1 MKKNKVYST
10 TEFYKN
16 PSKFLGLVKDG
27 GVVYLGYKKLKE
39 PIAVITPYR
48 EYISKKE
55 SVSLWSL
62 SSKKAISAP
71 EYADSLKY
79 IQSQRKRK

>member
-16 PSKFLGLVKDG
+16 PSKILGYVKDG
-27 GVVYLGYKKLKE
+27 DVVYLGYKKLKE

>member
-1 MKKNKVYST
+1 MRKNKVYNT

-16 PSKFLGLVKDG
+16 PSKILNYVKDG
-27 GVVYLGYKKLKE
+27 EVVYLGYKKLKD
-39 PIAVITPYR
+39 PIAVITPYKD
-48 EYISKKE
+48 YKSKKE
-55 SVSLWSL
+55 SISLWDL
-62 SSKKAISAP
+62 SAKKVVSAP